1 MTLRTMGTGHFG
13 SLPFGNKAD
22 EVFSG
27 GHQLLH
33 QMGGS
38 RTVGKYHTTECE
50 KLCAEEHYMQIWS
63 AEGIGV

>member
-1 MTLRTMGTGHFG
+1 MALRIMGTGHFG
-13 SLPFGNKAD
+13 SFSFGNKVD

-27 GHQLLH
+27 GHRLLH

-38 RTVGKYHTTECE
+38 RIVGKYYTTECE
-50 KLCAEEHYMQIWS
+50 KFRVEEHCMQIWS